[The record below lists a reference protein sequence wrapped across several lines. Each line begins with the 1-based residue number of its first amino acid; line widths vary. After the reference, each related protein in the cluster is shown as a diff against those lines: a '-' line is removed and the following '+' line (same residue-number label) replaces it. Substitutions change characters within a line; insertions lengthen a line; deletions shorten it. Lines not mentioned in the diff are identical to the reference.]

1 MNMDNNKN
9 RLTVVMYHYVR
20 DLKNSR
26 YPAIKGCDVRDFR
39 EQVLYIKKHYTPV
52 TVEEI
57 IEANRSRQKLP
68 DHAILLSFD
77 DAYADHFT
85 YAFPILE
92 HEHIQGVFF
101 PPVKA
106 VTEHTVLD
114 VNKIHFL
121 LASTPSAG
129 IPQLLDELR
138 GMVEKNR
145 EEYNLESFDSYFERL
160 AVANRFDPKEVV
172 FVKRLLQ
179 LALPEELRKKM
190 ATELFERSVGMD
202 ESTFSRELYMS
213 IDQIKCMV
221 DCGMHIGSHGY
232 DHYWLGSL
240 TKEKQEYEIAKS
252 IEFIGM
258 VGGDVNNWTI
268 GYPYGNYNE
277 DTIALLKQY
286 GCKMGFT
293 TRVAVADLNEDGPD
307 AMYMIPRLDVND
319 LPKDSNAE
327 PDKWYE
333 LA

>member
-1 MNMDNNKN
+1 
-9 RLTVVMYHYVR
+9 MYHYVR

-26 YPAIKGCDVRDFR
+26 FPEIKGCDVRLFK
-39 EQVLYIKKHYTPV
+39 EQVGYIKKHYTPV
-52 TVEEI
+52 TVEEVI
-57 IEANRSRQKLP
+57 DAYHNGKQLP
-68 DHAILLSFD
+68 DHAILLTFD

-85 YAFPILE
+85 YAFPVLE

-121 LASTPSAG
+121 LASTPSDKMPA
-129 IPQLLDELR
+129 LLNELR

-145 EEYNLESFDSYFERL
+145 KEYGLDSFDNYFEKL
-160 AVANRFDPKEVV
+160 AVANRFDPKEVI
-172 FVKRLLQ
+172 FIKRLLQ
-179 LALPEELRKKM
+179 VALPEDLRKKLT
-190 ATELFERSVGMD
+190 TELFEKSVGMD
-202 ESTFSRELYMS
+202 ESMFSRELYMS

-240 TKEKQEYEIAKS
+240 SKEKQEFEIAKS

-268 GYPYGNYNE
+268 GYPYGNYND

-286 GCKMGFT
+286 GCKIGFT
-293 TRVAVADLNEDGPD
+293 TRLAIADLDADGPD
-307 AMYMIPRLDVND
+307 ALYKIPRLDVND
-319 LPKDSNAE
+319 LPKDSNASTNE
-327 PDKWYE
+327 WWE
-333 LA
+333 RG

>member
-1 MNMDNNKN
+1 MSRK
-9 RLTVVMYHYVR
+9 LTVVMYHYVR

-26 YPAIKGCDVRDFR
+26 FPEIKGCDVRLFK
-39 EQVLYIKKHYTPV
+39 EQVGYIKKHYTPV
-52 TVEEI
+52 TVEEVI
-57 IEANRSRQKLP
+57 DAYNNGKQLP
-68 DHAILLSFD
+68 DHAILLTFD

-85 YAFPILE
+85 YAFPVLE

-121 LASTPSAG
+121 LASTPSAKM
-129 IPQLLDELR
+129 PALLNELR

-145 EEYNLESFDSYFERL
+145 EEYGLDSFDNYFEKL
-160 AVANRFDPKEVV
+160 AIANRFDPKEVI

-179 LALPEELRKKM
+179 VALPETLRKKL
-190 ATELFERSVGMD
+190 TNELFEKAVGMN
-202 ESTFSRELYMS
+202 EAMFSRELYMT

-221 DCGMHIGSHGY
+221 DCGMHVGSHGY

-240 TKEKQEYEIAKS
+240 SKEKQEFEIAKS

-258 VGGDVNNWTI
+258 IGGDVNNWTI
-268 GYPYGNYNE
+268 GYPYGNYND

-293 TRVAVADLNEDGPD
+293 TRNAVADLEVDGSD
-307 AMYMIPRLDVND
+307 ALYKIPRLDVND
-319 LPKDSNAE
+319 LPKDSN
-327 PDKWYE
+327 DKVNEWWYKS
-333 LA
+333 

>member
-1 MNMDNNKN
+1 
-9 RLTVVMYHYVR
+9 MYHYVR

-26 YPAIKGCDVRDFR
+26 FPEIKGCDVRLFK
-39 EQVLYIKKHYTPV
+39 EQVGYIKKHYTPV
-52 TVEEI
+52 TVEEVI
-57 IEANRSRQKLP
+57 DAYHNGKQLP
-68 DHAILLSFD
+68 DHAILLTFD

-85 YAFPILE
+85 YAFPVLE

-121 LASTPSAG
+121 LASTPSDKMPA
-129 IPQLLDELR
+129 LLNELR

-145 EEYNLESFDSYFERL
+145 KEYGLDSFDNYFEKL
-160 AVANRFDPKEVV
+160 AVANRFDPKEVI

-179 LALPEELRKKM
+179 VALPEDLRKKLT
-190 ATELFERSVGMD
+190 TELFEKSVGMD
-202 ESTFSRELYMS
+202 ESMFSRELYMS

-240 TKEKQEYEIAKS
+240 SKEKQEFEIAKS

-268 GYPYGNYNE
+268 GYPYGNYND

-286 GCKMGFT
+286 GCKIGFT
-293 TRVAVADLNEDGPD
+293 TRLAIADLDADGPD
-307 AMYMIPRLDVND
+307 ALYKIPRLDVND
-319 LPKDSNAE
+319 LPKDSNASTNE
-327 PDKWYE
+327 WWE
-333 LA
+333 RG